1 MHDIMQFGMCVP
13 WYYAAFVTHQT
24 HHAYISTHHVTALL
38 SSGLLVFEVN
48 ASRARLNEELGKLH
62 HGRESTVAWQRWE

>member
-1 MHDIMQFGMCVP
+1 MHDIMQFGLRVP
-13 WYYAAFVTHQT
+13 WHHAAFATHQT
-24 HHAYISTHHVTALL
+24 HHACISTHHVTALL

-62 HGRESTVAWQRWE
+62 HGRESIVA

>member
-1 MHDIMQFGMCVP
+1 MQRLQHIKRIM
-13 WYYAAFVTHQT
+13 
-24 HHAYISTHHVTALL
+24 HAYISTHHVTALL

-62 HGRESTVAWQRWE
+62 HGRESTVA